1 MLPADVRTPGWAAS
15 RPLACGLCPR
25 LDGWPGC
32 SAAPGG
38 LGVFEVVLLFRM
50 GTMVPEAPLLA
61 VALSYRLLV
70 TLADLIAA
78 AAAKGDAWM
87 AAKVRV

>member
-1 MLPADVRTPGWAAS
+1 LQTFGLLAGQ
-15 RPLACGLCPR
+15 PLGLWLSAFALAWTVGLVVP
-25 LDGWPGC
+25 
-32 SAAPGG
+32 AAPGG
-38 LGVFEVVLLFRM
+38 LGVFEAVLLFRM
-50 GTMVPEAPLLA
+50 GTIVPEAPLLA

-78 AAAKGDAWM
+78 AAVKGDSWM